1 MRAALALLALAVP
14 AACFVSPQRRLAARP
29 LFAEENADFDPNAK
43 VSQLDEVLIQWGIK
57 DDPRVPEECR
67 VDPDCPALMSCLDGE
82 CVDPCRQ
89 NNPCQGRRIKFNSEI
104 FKLDKRLGIQLRIQ
118 TCLKN

>member
-43 VSQLDEVLIQWGIK
+43 VSQLDEALRGVTNAFSLSWNGAATG
-57 DDPRVPEECR
+57 
-67 VDPDCPALMSCLDGE
+67 DCD
-82 CVDPCRQ
+82 
-89 NNPCQGRRIKFNSEI
+89 RRAASASA
-104 FKLDKRLGIQLRIQ
+104 RLRRHTQRRY
-118 TCLKN
+118 